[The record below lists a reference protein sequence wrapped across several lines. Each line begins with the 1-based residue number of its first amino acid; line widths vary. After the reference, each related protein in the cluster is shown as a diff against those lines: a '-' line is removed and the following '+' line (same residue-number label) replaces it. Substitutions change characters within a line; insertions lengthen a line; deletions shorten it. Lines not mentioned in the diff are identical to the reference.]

1 MKALKAIAAGLLAVF
16 LVGSA
21 SAQSTT
27 VHITGSTAFRKAT
40 VVAIQ
45 NILQTGYTYGYVG
58 SSVTGAS
65 RSVFSGTTK
74 TTNLPVVIVCSWAG
88 STGGVQT
95 VAQED
100 TINVST
106 WLSATGNALTTSGT
120 VIASDAA
127 VYDAAAPAEIAMS
140 DSFQASSIAYGS
152 GYATLVDNIVGVVTF
167 VWTKGKSN
175 DTTVSASLAN
185 VDNITPLQAK
195 LLLAAGLP
203 MSMLTGDSADSDV
216 YVYPMGRDEDSGT
229 RLSEFAEA
237 GFGVFNSPIQYQPT
251 TAGGEITAIAPWPAT
266 TILGFS
272 YPAGHSGYASGG
284 TLATNLNTPVAASA
298 VDSFNSKFALIAYF
312 GVNDA
317 NGVNGGANN
326 LKFNGVAYSEAA
338 VREGTY
344 ACWEYEHLM
353 YRDTLTGN
361 AKTVADQIADQI
373 ITTDAVQSGVLLST
387 MHVSK
392 AVEGGVISHD

>member
-40 VVAIQ
+40 VIAIK
-45 NILQTGYTYGYVG
+45 NILQTGYTYGYIG
-58 SSVTGAS
+58 SNAEGAS

-100 TINVST
+100 TINVAT
-106 WLSATGNALTTSGT
+106 WLSATGNALTTGGT
-120 VIASDAA
+120 AISSDAA
-127 VYDAAAPAEIAMS
+127 VYDAASPADVAMS
-140 DSFQASSIAYGS
+140 DSFQASSVAYGT
-152 GYATLVDNIVGVVTF
+152 GYTTLTDTVVGVVTF
-167 VWTKGKSN
+167 VWTKGKSS
-175 DTTVSASLAN
+175 DSGVAASLDN
-185 VDNITPLQAK
+185 VTNITPLQAK

-203 MSMLTGDSADSDV
+203 MSMLTGNAADSDY

-229 RLSEFAEA
+229 RLSELSEA
-237 GFGVFNSPIQYQPT
+237 QFGVFNSPIQYQPT
-251 TAGGEITAIAPWPAT
+251 IASGEITAIAPWPAV
-266 TILGFS
+266 TILGFN
-272 YPAGHSGYASGG
+272 YPEGHSGYASGG
-284 TLATNLNTPVAASA
+284 TLGTDLNNPVAASA
-298 VDSFNSKFALIAYF
+298 TDSFGSKFALIAYF

-317 NGVNGGANN
+317 TKVNNGNNN
-326 LKFNGVAYSEAA
+326 LMFNGVAYSDDA

-353 YRDTLTGN
+353 YRPTLSGN
-361 AKTVADQIADQI
+361 TKTVADQIADQI
-373 ITTDAVQSGVLLST
+373 INVDATQSGVLLST
-387 MHVSK
+387 MNVSK
-392 AVEGGVISHD
+392 AVEGGVISHN